1 MMGREKNGKKILL
14 SVAIGLFLIGAGG
27 VSAGLAAEQK
37 PFYFL
42 GLHCLSGN
50 FAGPGEDGNRGCII
64 ALEERNYKV
73 SGRTIEYLVRDT
85 ELKPEATTRKA
96 REAIEKYGVQYMMA
110 GLGSHIGLA
119 AIEVARDKKIVLM
132 NHSSGSS
139 EITGEKCSRFGF
151 RWTND
156 NSSIAKTA
164 LIPFLKERKDLKT
177 VYCLV
182 QDYAWGQ
189 DMYRNSKPI
198 LEQQGLKIL
207 GTDFIPVGT
216 TDFSSYLLKA
226 KGAKPD
232 FLYTMIYG
240 GDQIIAAKQV
250 YEFGMRKYSKAIL
263 FPWSGTTMI
272 HEIGPEACEGVFFG
286 LQWWYTYDNEFSK
299 KFTKRFLE
307 KHKVYPDNEAIGAY
321 YSLKVVLDTIERL
334 KTDDVKKFIVELE
347 KETPMDGPTGKEY
360 FRKWDH
366 QNQKQFFIYKG
377 KNPKDYK
384 FKEDY
389 MELVTGGSL
398 YRTREEN
405 PCRFKDWD
413 I

>member
-1 MMGREKNGKKILL
+1 MKGREKNLKTILL
-14 SVAIGLFLIGAGG
+14 SGIFGLCWIAGAGITPG
-27 VSAGLAAEQK
+27 FAAEQK

-64 ALEERNYKV
+64 ALEERKYKV
-73 SGRTIEYLVRDT
+73 AGRTIEYLVRDT

-96 REAIEKYGVQYMMA
+96 REAIEKYGVKYMMA

-156 NSSIAKTA
+156 NASIAKTA

-189 DMYRNSKPI
+189 DMYKNSKPI
-198 LEQQGLKIL
+198 LEQMGLKIL

-226 KGAKPD
+226 KAAKPD

-250 YEFGMRKYSKAIL
+250 YEFGMLKQAKAIL

-272 HEIGPEACEGVFFG
+272 HEIGPEACEGVYFG
-286 LQWWYTYDNEFSK
+286 LQWWYTYDNEYSK
-299 KFTKRFLE
+299 KFTKRFVE

-321 YSLKVVLDTIERL
+321 HCLKVVLDTVEKI
-334 KTDDVKKFIVELE
+334 KSDDVQKVIVELE
-347 KETPMDGPTGKEY
+347 KETPMNGPTGKEH

-366 QNQKQFFIYKG
+366 QNMKQFFIYKG

-389 MELVTGGSL
+389 MELITGGSL
-398 YRTREEN
+398 FRTREEN
-405 PCRFKDWD
+405 PCHFKDWD

>member
-1 MMGREKNGKKILL
+1 MKGREKNLKKIFI
-14 SVAIGLFLIGAGG
+14 SVAIGLCLIGATVMSTGF
-27 VSAGLAAEQK
+27 AAEQK

-50 FAGPGEDGNRGCII
+50 FAGPGEDGNRGCFI

-73 SGRTIEYLVRDT
+73 LGRPIEYLVRDT

-96 REAIEKYGVQYMMA
+96 REAIEKFGVKFMMA

-119 AIEVARDKKIVLM
+119 SLDVARDKKILLL

-139 EITGEKCSRFGF
+139 EITGERCSRFGF

-156 NSSIAKTA
+156 NSSIAKSA
-164 LIPFLKERKDLKT
+164 LTPFLKERPEIKT

-189 DMYRNSKPI
+189 DMNKNSRPI
-198 LEQQGLKIL
+198 LEKMGLKIL
-207 GTDFIPVGT
+207 GTDFIAVGT
-216 TDFSSYLLKA
+216 TDYSSYLLKA
-226 KGAKPD
+226 KAAKPD
-232 FLYTMIYG
+232 FLYCMIYG

-250 YEFGMRKYSKAIL
+250 YEFELRKDVKAIL

-272 HEIGPEACEGVFFG
+272 KEIGPEACEGVYFG
-286 LQWWYTYDNEFSK
+286 LQWWYTYDNDYSK
-299 KFTKRFLE
+299 KFTKKFLE
-307 KHKVYPDNEAIGAY
+307 KHKVYPDNEAIGAHY
-321 YSLKVVLDTIERL
+321 CLKILLDTVERL
-334 KTDDVKKFIVELE
+334 KTDDVKTIILELE
-347 KETPMDGPTGKEY
+347 KEKPVDGPTGKEY
-360 FRKWDH
+360 FRSWDH
-366 QNQKQFFIYKG
+366 QNIKQFFIYRG
-377 KNPKDYK
+377 KNLKDYK
-384 FKEDY
+384 FKEDH
-389 MELVTGGSL
+389 MELATGGSL

-413 I
+413 N

>member
-1 MMGREKNGKKILL
+1 MKGREKNLKEILIF
-14 SVAIGLFLIGAGG
+14 VAIGLCLIGTTGISTG
-27 VSAGLAAEQK
+27 FAAEQK

-64 ALEERNYKV
+64 ALEERSYKV
-73 SGRTIEYLVRDT
+73 LGKPIEYLVRDT

-96 REAIEKYGVQYMMA
+96 REAIEKYGVKYMMA

-119 AIEVARDKKIVLM
+119 AIEVARDKKILLM

-189 DMYRNSKPI
+189 DMYKNSKPI
-198 LEQQGLKIL
+198 LEQMGLKIL

-226 KGAKPD
+226 KAAKPD
-232 FLYTMIYG
+232 FLYTMVYG

-250 YEFGMRKYSKAIL
+250 YEFGMRKHTKAIL

-272 HEIGPEACEGVFFG
+272 HEIGPEACEGVYFG
-286 LQWWYTYDNEFSK
+286 LQWWYTYDNEYSK

-321 YSLKVVLDTIERL
+321 HGLKVLLDTIE
-334 KTDDVKKFIVELE
+334 KIKSDDVKQVILELE
-347 KETPMDGPTGKEY
+347 KETPVDGPTGKEF

-366 QNQKQFFIYKG
+366 QNIKQFFIYKG

>member
-1 MMGREKNGKKILL
+1 MKVRRNDLAIMGIILL
-14 SVAIGLFLIGAGG
+14 VLLTIFGAGG
-27 VSAGLAAEQK
+27 ISTGWTAEK

-50 FAGPGEDGNRGCII
+50 FAGPGEDGDRGCKI
-64 ALEERNYKV
+64 ALEERKYKV
-73 SGRTIEYLVRDT
+73 LGRPIEYLLRDS

-96 REAIEKYGVQYMMA
+96 REAIEKFGVQYMMA

-119 AIEVARDKKIVLM
+119 ALDVARDKKILLM

-139 EITGEKCSRFGF
+139 EITGERCSRFGF

-156 NSSIAKTA
+156 NSSIAKSA
-164 LIPFLKERKDLKT
+164 LTPFLKERPDMKT

-189 DMYRNSKPI
+189 DMNKNSQPI
-198 LEQQGLKIL
+198 LQSMGLKVL
-207 GTDFIPVGT
+207 GTDFIAVGT

-226 KGAKPD
+226 KAAKPD
-232 FLYTMIYG
+232 FLYCMIYG

-250 YEFGMRKYSKAIL
+250 YEFGLRNSVKAIL

-272 HEIGPEACEGVFFG
+272 KEIGPEACEGVYFG
-286 LQWWYTYDNEFSK
+286 LQWWYTYDNEYSKNFVK
-299 KFTKRFLE
+299 KFYDKY
-307 KHKVYPDNEAIGAY
+307 KVYPDNEAIGAHY
-321 YSLKVVLDTIERL
+321 CLKVLLDTIERL
-334 KTDDVKKFIVELE
+334 KTDDVKTIIQEFE
-347 KETPMDGPTGKEY
+347 KEKPMDGPTGKEY
-360 FRKWDH
+360 FRSWDH
-366 QNQKQFFIYKG
+366 QNIKQFFIYKG

-389 MELVTGGSL
+389 MELITGGSL
-398 YRTREEN
+398 YRTKEEN

-413 I
+413 L

>member
-1 MMGREKNGKKILL
+1 MGREKNGKKILI
-14 SVAIGLFLIGAGG
+14 SMAIGLCLIGAGG
-27 VSAGLAAEQK
+27 VSTGLAAEQK

-189 DMYRNSKPI
+189 DMYKNSKPI

-226 KGAKPD
+226 KAAKPD

-321 YSLKVVLDTIERL
+321 YCLKVVLDTIERL

-347 KETPMDGPTGKEY
+347 KETPMDGPTGKEF
-360 FRKWDH
+360 FRNWDH
-366 QNQKQFFIYKG
+366 QNIKQFLIYKG